1 MALIGTLRNKLGKFV
16 VGAVFI
22 SILAFVINDIFVG
35 NNSILAGS
43 GNSVGEIAGK
53 DISVEEYRAA
63 LQERETNYILNFNR
77 QPGEREMPT
86 LQEQAWEMLVARNAI
101 ESEFEKVGV
110 IVTDDE
116 VWDMIQGKN
125 VDQNIQQA
133 PAFQSPQTG
142 MFDRNLVVRYIQNLQ
157 AMGPEAQVRW
167 QMFRNDLGPARR
179 RLKYENLLLSTSYVT
194 TAEAERDYHLQN
206 DRAEVKYLYVPFY
219 AISDTLAQVSDS
231 DLRSYYDRNKKKFKV
246 NATRDLSY
254 VTFPVI
260 ASSDDTLDIKTELT
274 GIARDFELSKDDST
288 FASLNTDGLTPYT
301 TVNPGGLPASLSA
314 DSLIVGNVI
323 GPYLDGGNFKVLKVS
338 AIKEDT
344 VAYARANH
352 ILIKPKG
359 TTDADKKEARTK
371 AQKILNDLKSGA
383 DFATQARESS
393 EDASNATRG
402 GDLGWFDDN
411 TMVKPFSDAAF
422 GARKKGV
429 LPNLVE
435 TTFGYHIIE
444 ITEVPTRTTYT
455 LASIERTIAPGKATT
470 DEAYRKADGFA
481 LNLSGVE
488 DFREKAKTENLM
500 VTDLTSIG
508 SGERRLSSLGES
520 RSVVQWLFRDA
531 KVGRVSDVFELDDL
545 YVVAVM
551 TGESDEGVKSFA
563 AVKEEITPLARN
575 EVKGSI
581 IMPRIGSTEGTL
593 EDLAKSFGTDANV
606 YTSSDLRLNSSSL
619 TGAGF
624 DPIAVGKAFGLENG
638 KRTPA
643 FAGEQGVFVMELTN
657 KTTSPGIGDYTVYMT
672 QLQNTL
678 RTRTS
683 MSIAD
688 VIKDKAGIRDER
700 YKFY

>member
-35 NNSILAGS
+35 NNSILTGS
-43 GNSVGEIAGK
+43 NNSVGEIAGK

-86 LQEQAWEMLVARNAI
+86 LQEQAWEMLVSRNAV
-101 ESEFEKVGV
+101 ESEFEKVG
-110 IVTDDE
+110 IQVTDDE

-133 PAFQSPQTG
+133 PAFQNPETG
-142 MFDRNLVVRYIQNLQ
+142 LFDRNLVVRYIQNLQ

-179 RLKYENLLLSTSYVT
+179 RLKYEALLLSTSYIT
-194 TAEAERDYHLQN
+194 AAEAERDYHVQN

-219 AISDTLAQVSDS
+219 AISDTMAQVTDS
-231 DLRSYYDRNKKKFKV
+231 DLRSYYDRNKQKFKV
-246 NATRDLSY
+246 SATRDLSY
-254 VTFPVI
+254 VTFPVV
-260 ASSDDTLDIKTELT
+260 ASAEDTLDIRRELT

-288 FASLNTDGLTPYT
+288 FASLNTDGLAPFT
-301 TVNPGGLPASLSA
+301 TVNPGGLPASVPA
-314 DSLIVGNVI
+314 DSLIQGNVI

-344 VAYARANH
+344 IAYARANH

-359 TTDADKKEARTK
+359 TTDAEKKEAKAK
-371 AQKILNDLKSGA
+371 AQKILNDLKAGA
-383 DFATQARESS
+383 DFAAQAREFS

-411 TMVKPFSDAAF
+411 TMVKSFSEAVF
-422 GARKKGV
+422 GARKKG
-429 LPNLVE
+429 LLSNLIE

-444 ITEVPTRTTYT
+444 ITEVPTRTVYT
-455 LASIERTIAPGKATT
+455 LASIERTITPGKATT

-481 LNLSGVE
+481 LGLSGVE
-488 DFREKAKTENLM
+488 EFREKAKAENLM
-500 VTDLTSIG
+500 VTDLTSVG

-520 RSVVQWLFRDA
+520 RNVVQWLFRDA
-531 KVGRVSDVFELDDL
+531 KVGKVSDVFELDDL

-551 TGESDEGVKSFA
+551 TGETDEGVKSFA

-575 EVKGSI
+575 EVKGKI
-581 IMPRIGSTEGTL
+581 IMSRIGSNEGAL

-606 YTSSDLRLNSSSL
+606 YSSSDLRLNTSSL

-624 DPIAVGKAFGLENG
+624 DPVAVGKAFSLESG
-638 KRTPA
+638 KRTSA
-643 FAGEQGVFVMELTN
+643 FVGEQGVFVMEMTN
-657 KTTSPGIGDYTVYMT
+657 KTTSPEIGDYTMYLT
-672 QLQNTL
+672 QLQNSV

-688 VIKDKAGIRDER
+688 AIKDKADIRDER

>member
-1 MALIGTLRNKLGKFV
+1 
-16 VGAVFI
+16 
-22 SILAFVINDIFVG
+22 
-35 NNSILAGS
+35 
-43 GNSVGEIAGK
+43 VGEIAGK
-53 DISVEEYRAA
+53 DISVDEYRAA

-260 ASSDDTLDIKTELT
+260 SSSDDTLDIKTELT
-274 GIARDFELSKDDST
+274 GLARDFELSKDDST

-301 TVNPGGLPASLSA
+301 TVNPGGLPSSVPA
-314 DSLIVGNVI
+314 DSLTVGNVI
-323 GPYLDGGNFKVLKVS
+323 GPYLDGSNFKLLKVS

-359 TTDADKKEARTK
+359 TTDADKKEARMK
-371 AQKILNDLKSGA
+371 AQKILNDLKSGG
-383 DFATQARESS
+383 DFAAQARESS

-411 TMVKPFSDAAF
+411 TMVKPFSDAVF
-422 GARKKGV
+422 GARKKGL

-444 ITEVPTRTTYT
+444 ITEVPTHTTYT

-481 LNLSGVE
+481 LGLSGVE

-500 VTDLTSIG
+500 VTDLTSVG

-520 RSVVQWLFRDA
+520 RNVVQWLFRDA
-531 KVGRVSDVFELDDL
+531 KVGRVSDVFELEDL

-551 TGESDEGVKSFA
+551 TGETDEGVKSFTA
-563 AVKEEITPLARN
+563 AKEEITPLARN
-575 EVKGSI
+575 EVKGRI
-581 IMPRIGSTEGTL
+581 IMSRIGSTEGAL

-624 DPIAVGKAFGLENG
+624 DPVAVGKSFGLENG

-643 FAGEQGVFVMELTN
+643 FAGEQGVFVMELSN
-657 KTTSPGIGDYTVYMT
+657 KTTSPEIGDYTVYKT

-688 VIKDKAGIRDER
+688 AIKDKAGIRDER